1 MIGGV
6 MEEFNVGKTIKSLRL
21 AQNMS
26 AKELASSAGISY
38 GMLSQ
43 LESGSTQGSVET
55 LRRIAKVLDVTLAQL
70 FANEVAPEAPSD
82 ESSIIVRHNRRKT
95 ISFPDP
101 LYTCQMLTPD
111 LQGSIEFVL
120 VTLQPGRV
128 TNEILPHTRGGE
140 ECDYVLEGVIEV
152 TLGEKV
158 FTLYAGDCIR
168 FDPSIAHKIENK
180 SSAVAKYISAITP
193 PSF

>member
-1 MIGGV
+1 
-6 MEEFNVGKTIKSLRL
+6 MEEEFSVGKTVKTLRL

-26 AKELASSAGISY
+26 AKDLATQAGISY

-43 LESGSTQGSVET
+43 LENGSTQGSVET

-70 FANEVAPEAPSD
+70 FADEESPVAPSD
-82 ESSIIVRHNRRKT
+82 EAALIVRKNARKT

-101 LYTCQMLTPD
+101 LYSCQLLTPN

-120 VTLQPGRV
+120 VSLQPGRI
-128 TNEILPHTRGGE
+128 TEEILPHTRGGE

-152 TLGEKV
+152 TLGEKA

-168 FDPSIAHKIENK
+168 FDPSVPHKIENK
-180 SSAVAKYISAITP
+180 SDRVATYVSAVTP